1 MTQCYHLKPSCVF
14 VKVFEGRD
22 SMSNL
27 SRRSFL
33 GALGVA
39 GGAMV
44 LVGCGG
50 GSGDSGTPAAPA
62 APAFDASAEAE
73 TARSEIRNAIGLLF
87 DRTHICVD
95 IAQADQIPASTFVC
109 QGVGEPDGSDFMQN
123 AGRGNGTGYYDV
135 GQDALAANFASA
147 VETLKKYYEFDEGTG
162 KFTNFPPMTYLY
174 NTNESH
180 KAIGEYLQSAL
191 AQVGIDMSLENQE
204 WATFLNTR
212 KAGDYSIARNGW
224 IMDYTDPI
232 CMLDMWTSG
241 SGNNDAQFG
250 KGDHATVAAYDLD
263 LTALGYDVKVE
274 KGTWAETYDVLID
287 TINKESDQTK
297 RFQLMH
303 LAEDFIMST
312 GAICPLYY
320 YTNPYLLNKDVEGF
334 YVTPLGFSH
343 FDKTTV
349 AGAGD
354 SISVTYGSEPDTLDP
369 ALNSAV
375 DGATTLV
382 HTFEGLARW
391 ANNGDGT
398 YSIEPACA
406 QEMAQGVTNDD
417 GTVTYTY
424 TLRDGLTWSDGQPL
438 TAKDFEFAWKRAASE
453 ELGADYGEMYSVVVG
468 YPNDLAV
475 TALDDKTLEVTTT
488 NLIAYWDELMAFPVF
503 YPVREDVVSN
513 ESWATD
519 PSTYICNGPYSITGW
534 DHNSVITLTKR
545 ADYWDAANISMNEIK
560 WFLSDDSNTNLANWE
575 KGDWHFIDE
584 IPTNEMARVK
594 EQYADQYVVAPYAGT
609 YYVCWNVARDIL
621 PAQA

>member
-1 MTQCYHLKPSCVF
+1 MK
-14 VKVFEGRD
+14 
-22 SMSNL
+22 
-27 SRRSFL
+27 
-33 GALGVA
+33 ALGGVVVV
-39 GGAMV
+39 GGLAA
-44 LVGCGG
+44 CGNS
-50 GSGDSGTPAAPA
+50 GSEDAAPA
-62 APAFDASAEAE
+62 EGEATEAAASALSPEENELAK
-73 TARSEIRNAIGLLF
+73 AEIRKAIGLLF
-87 DRTHICVD
+87 DRTYICEQ

-135 GQDALAANFASA
+135 GQDALAANYEQA
-147 VETLKKYYEFDEGTG
+147 VEILKKYYDYDEATEQ
-162 KFTNFPPMTYLY
+162 FTNFPTMTYLY

-191 AQVGIDMSLENQE
+191 AGVGITMNMENQE

-241 SGNNDAQFG
+241 SGNNDVQFG
-250 KGDHATVAAYDLD
+250 KGAHETVACYNLD
-263 LTALGYDVKVE
+263 LTPFGYDTVVE
-274 KGTWAETYDVLID
+274 NGTWSETFDVLID
-287 TINKESDQTK
+287 TINKCSDQPK
-297 RFQLMH
+297 RFEMMH
-303 LAEDFIMST
+303 YAEDILMDT
-312 GAICPLYY
+312 GCLCPIYY

-343 FDKTTV
+343 FEGCTV

-354 SISVTYGSEPDTLDP
+354 SINVTYGSEPDTLDP

-382 HTFEGLARW
+382 HTFEGLAKW
-391 ANNGDGT
+391 ELQADGS
-398 YSIEPACA
+398 YAIAPACA
-406 QEMAQGVTNDD
+406 TEMVEGVENED

-468 YPNDLAV
+468 YPNELAV

-503 YPVREDVVSN
+503 FPVREDVVSN

-534 DHNSVITLTKR
+534 DHNSKITLTKR
-545 ADYWDAANISMNEIK
+545 EDYWDAANISMNEIN

-575 KGDWHFIDE
+575 IGDWHFIDE
-584 IPTNEMARVK
+584 IPTDEMARVK
-594 EQYADQYVVAPYAGT
+594 EQYADEYTVAPYAGT
-609 YYVCWNVARDIL
+609 YYVCWNVNEDII
-621 PAQA
+621 PA